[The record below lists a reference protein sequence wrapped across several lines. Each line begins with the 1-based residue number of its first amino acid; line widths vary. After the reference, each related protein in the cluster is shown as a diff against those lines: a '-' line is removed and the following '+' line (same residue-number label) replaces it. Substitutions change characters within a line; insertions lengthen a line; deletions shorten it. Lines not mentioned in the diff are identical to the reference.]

1 MRAVLAGGAPCNG
14 GEAVGPDCPG
24 LTLVM
29 TLGSQAPAAHPK
41 GRPLIEPPS
50 ELSGGCNE
58 LVLTERKTVP
68 GTL

>member
-29 TLGSQAPAAHPK
+29 TLGSQAPVPPLK
-41 GRPLIEPPS
+41 GRSLIVPPS

-58 LVLTERKTVP
+58 LVFTE
-68 GTL
+68 